1 MGIKIIIA
9 DDHKIMRD
17 GLRTLLEHEPDME
30 VIAEADNGRAIVQLS
45 HKLKPDVVIMDISMP
60 ELNGFEATRQI
71 VQKNPDVK
79 VVALSMHADKRFVAG
94 MFEAGAKS
102 FLLKDSAFSQ
112 LSEAIRNVHSGKT
125 YLGDYISDV
134 VVRDYVNFLS
144 RKEPD
149 MLTTREKEI
158 LQLLAE
164 GKTTKE
170 TAAAL
175 RISTKTIETHRQHIM
190 EKLNIFSVAG
200 LTKYAIRE
208 GITSLETNI

>member
-1 MGIKIIIA
+1 MGIRIIIA

-17 GLRTLLEHEPDME
+17 GLRTLLDQEPDME
-30 VIAEADNGRAIVQLS
+30 VAAEAENGREIVQLVQ
-45 HKLKPDVVIMDISMP
+45 KWKPDVVIMDVSMP

-71 VQKNPDVK
+71 LQKKPDVK

-94 MFEAGAKS
+94 MFDAGAKAY
-102 FLLKDSAFSQ
+102 LLKDSAFSQ
-112 LSEAIRNVHSGKT
+112 LAEAIRNVHSGRT
-125 YLGDYISDV
+125 YLGDHISDV
-134 VVRDYVNFLS
+134 VVREYVNLLN
-144 RKEPD
+144 RREPE
-149 MLTTREKEI
+149 MLTSREKEI

-170 TAAAL
+170 AAAQL
-175 RISTKTIETHRQHIM
+175 RISIKTIETHRQHMM

-208 GITSLETNI
+208 GITSLEAGS

>member
-1 MGIKIIIA
+1 
-9 DDHKIMRD
+9 
-17 GLRTLLEHEPDME
+17 
-30 VIAEADNGRAIVQLS
+30 VIAEADNGRSIVQLS
-45 HKLKPDVVIMDISMP
+45 QKLKPDVVIMDISMP

-71 VQKNPDVK
+71 VQKNPDIK

-112 LSEAIRNVHSGKT
+112 LSEAIRNVHAGKT
-125 YLGDYISDV
+125 YLGEYISDV
-134 VVRDYVNFLS
+134 VVRDYVNFLG

-175 RISTKTIETHRQHIM
+175 RISAKTIETHRQHIM

-208 GITSLETNI
+208 GITSLETNS

>member
-30 VIAEADNGRAIVQLS
+30 VIAEADNGRSIVQLS

-71 VQKNPDVK
+71 VQKNPAVK

-112 LSEAIRNVHSGKT
+112 LSEAIRNVYSGKT

-134 VVRDYVNFLS
+134 VVKDYVNFLS

-149 MLTTREKEI
+149 MLTSREKEI

-175 RISTKTIETHRQHIM
+175 RISAKTIETHRQHIM

-208 GITSLETNI
+208 GITSLETNN